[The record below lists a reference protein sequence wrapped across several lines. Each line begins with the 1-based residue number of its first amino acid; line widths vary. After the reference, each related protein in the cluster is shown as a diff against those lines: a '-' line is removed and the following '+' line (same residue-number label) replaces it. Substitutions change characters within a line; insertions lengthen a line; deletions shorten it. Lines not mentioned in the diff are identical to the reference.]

1 VNTVLAVVLA
11 AAPPSAL
18 DQLRAVPKQTWINLA
33 ICVIAVIAIVKL
45 WKGLRAINE
54 FVPYIAAVLAGFLI
68 LFYWVYERA
77 EPRFLTPVVEQLAHF
92 FPTKGRQQQLI
103 EDQRRSRD
111 R

>member
-1 VNTVLAVVLA
+1 MNTALAALLA
-11 AAPPSAL
+11 AAPPSAW
-18 DQLRAVPKQTWINLA
+18 DRLRAVPKQTWINLA

-45 WKGLRAINE
+45 WKVLRSINE
-54 FVPYIAAVLAGFLI
+54 FVPYIAALLASFLI

-77 EPRFLTPVVEQLAHF
+77 EPKFLTPVVEQLAHF

-103 EDQRRSRD
+103 DEQRRARD